1 MADMARIAP
10 SILSADFTRLGEQVR
25 AAEDAGA
32 GLIHI
37 DVMDGRFVPNITM
50 GPLVVQA
57 VRRVT
62 RLPLDVHLMIVEP
75 ERHVASFAEAGA
87 DWISVHVEA
96 GPHLHRTLMTI
107 HELGCRAG
115 VAINPHTPAAALSEV
130 MHMIELVNV
139 MTVNP
144 GFGGQSFL
152 TETLPKIERL
162 RAMIVASGRDID
174 IEVDGGINTQTVAA
188 VVQAGANVLV
198 AGSSVFS
205 PDFSV
210 QAGIDALRAALN
222 G

>member
-75 ERHVASFAEAGA
+75 ERHVARFAEAGA

-130 MHMIELVNV
+130 MHMIDLVNV

-152 TETLPKIERL
+152 AETLPKIERL

-198 AGSSVFS
+198 AGSSVFN

>member
-75 ERHVASFAEAGA
+75 ERHVARFAEAGA

-130 MHMIELVNV
+130 MHMIDLVNV

>member
-96 GPHLHRTLMTI
+96 GPHLHRTLMSI